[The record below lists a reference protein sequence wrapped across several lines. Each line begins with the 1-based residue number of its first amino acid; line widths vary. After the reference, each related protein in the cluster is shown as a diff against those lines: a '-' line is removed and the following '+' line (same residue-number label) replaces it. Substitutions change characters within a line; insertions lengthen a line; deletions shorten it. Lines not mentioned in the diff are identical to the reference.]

1 MTAGRPPIGDR
12 AMTNAER
19 QRRWRGKR
27 RLAVPEKPRRP
38 AAPTMR
44 RLCVDKHDRIL
55 VDPPAKGERIYVD
68 ERGREIAEPPITAGR
83 VYIDDRGRIVE
94 ELPRT
99 MTDEELARLRAYDPL
114 RNLTKRNGATS
125 RLDRQRSL
133 TTRPMPSF
141 CAKAAFRHGPSL

>member
-55 VDPPAKGERIYVD
+55 VDLPAKGERIYID
-68 ERGREIAEPPITAGR
+68 ERGREIAEAPITAGR

-114 RNLTKRNGATS
+114 RNLTKRNGT
-125 RLDRQRSL
+125 
-133 TTRPMPSF
+133 
-141 CAKAAFRHGPSL
+141 